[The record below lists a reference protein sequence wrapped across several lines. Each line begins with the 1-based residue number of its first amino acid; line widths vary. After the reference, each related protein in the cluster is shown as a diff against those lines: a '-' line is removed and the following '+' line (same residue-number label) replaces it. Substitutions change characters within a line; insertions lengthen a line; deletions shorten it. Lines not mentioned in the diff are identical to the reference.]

1 VSVVVELVDQQGHL
15 QVSTSGRQ
23 HSDHWQLTKVGRS

>member
-23 HSDHWQLTKVGRS
+23 HSDHGS